1 MEFSQSW
8 VSKKSLNYLADALTN
23 QSLQGDGNFSKRSCE
38 LLSSL
43 YGHPRILLTPSGTHA
58 LELASVAGG
67 IQNIDHVL
75 LPSYNF
81 SSDANAV
88 KMFGARTQFVDID
101 LSTGSTTQE
110 QLFPDRP
117 GKNHMV
123 SFVNYAG
130 IGPEVEEITKAA
142 REAGIVSIEDNA
154 HGLGGYQNNRHLGTF
169 GDFSILSFH
178 STKNFP
184 IGEGG
189 ALIVNNEKFWDKA
202 QTAREK
208 GTNRHQFLNG
218 EVDKY
223 TWQGIGSSYL
233 MNEVSAAFL
242 LAQLEDFDLIQSR
255 RKKLAEIYI
264 EQFGDLQIETDGIQ
278 TMPRLTGS
286 ESANHFYF
294 LRTRNRASRDLVL
307 SRMKEQG
314 LPATSHYEPLHASPY
329 AQSFPDALSVDAL
342 PASVKFAET
351 VVRLPLYPD
360 LKEQEVEEIATA
372 MKTICNSSGFM
383 ILNSN

>member
-1 MEFSQSW
+1 MHFNVPYTSSMAERNISIA
-8 VSKKSLNYLADALTN
+8 LNNGHL
-23 QSLQGDGNFSKRSCE
+23 SGDGEFTISCIHYLE
-38 LLSSL
+38 NIF
-43 YGHPRILLTPSGTHA
+43 GHQRILLTPSGTHA
-58 LELASVAGG
+58 LELASIAGG
-67 IQNIDHVL
+67 ATEIDYVS

-81 SSDANAV
+81 SSDANAI
-88 KMFGARTQFVDID
+88 KMFGAQTRFVDVD
-101 LSTGSTTQE
+101 LETGSTTKE
-110 QLFPDRP
+110 QLFPSEP
-117 GKNHMV
+117 GGNQIV

-142 REAGIVSIEDNA
+142 REAGVVSIEDNA

-202 QTAREK
+202 QIAREK

-233 MNEVSAAFL
+233 MNEISAAFL
-242 LAQLEDFDLIQSR
+242 LAQLEDFDFIQSR
-255 RKKLAEIYI
+255 RKKLAGVYI
-264 EQFGDLQIETDGIQ
+264 EQFGDLHMERDGIQ
-278 TMPRLTGS
+278 TMPRPAGS

-294 LRTRNRASRDLVL
+294 LRTQNRASRDLVL
-307 SRMKEQG
+307 KRMKDEG
-314 LPATSHYEPLHASPY
+314 LPATSHYEPLHTSPY
-329 AQSFPDALSVDAL
+329 AQSLPDAIPPEEL

-360 LKEQEVEEIATA
+360 LKDTEAELIAKA
-372 MKTICNSSGFM
+372 MKNIFGSKEF
-383 ILNSN
+383 IELNSN